1 MQVEVI
7 DRLPCPGIHVKNRAI
22 PLLMDIRLHGKFLGN
37 LKHLADE
44 RVIFR
49 R

>member
-1 MQVEVI
+1 
-7 DRLPCPGIHVKNRAI
+7 
-22 PLLMDIRLHGKFLGN
+22 MDIRLHGKFLGN